1 MLLASEA
8 RMPDGMGLIWY
19 CAKHLTG
26 QKMLRLGGTCM
37 KEFCDRKL
45 RLKSNLI

>member
-19 CAKHLTG
+19 CTKHLTG
-26 QKMLRLGGTCM
+26 QKMLRLGGTYLLA
-37 KEFCDRKL
+37 EGFL
-45 RLKSNLI
+45 A

>member
-19 CAKHLTG
+19 CTKHLTG
-26 QKMLRLGGTCM
+26 QKMLRLSGTY
-37 KEFCDRKL
+37 L
-45 RLKSNLI
+45 LA